1 MMISST
7 REGTKQI
14 SSNVVLGND
23 GAFANGRGGG
33 GEGGGPGDE
42 PLLPMASPSD
52 KSRILTG
59 FLLVVVAMTFA
70 GLFAAYVVL
79 ATNRAL
85 EWRPFALPYQV
96 WVSSFLIVVSSVTYH
111 LGKVSIDGERV
122 RIARKWML
130 ATSVLGGMFIASQLL
145 VWMQLR
151 ASGFYMEGNPYTGF
165 FYIMTAMH
173 AVHVIGGIVALGSI
187 VLSLGPGGQF
197 VIDGEKVKS
206 NARVIGW
213 YWHFMGIIW
222 LLILVLLG
230 FWR

>member
-1 MMISST
+1 MAAEPFLGSN
-7 REGTKQI
+7 GTFGK
-14 SSNVVLGND
+14 
-23 GAFANGRGGG
+23 GRGSGG
-33 GEGGGPGDE
+33 DGGDPGDD
-42 PLLPMASPSD
+42 PLIPAVPESD

-59 FLLVVVAMTFA
+59 FLLVVVGMTFA
-70 GLFAAYVVL
+70 GLFGAYIVL

-96 WVSSFLIVVSSVTYH
+96 WVSSLLIAVSSVTYH
-111 LGKVSIDGERV
+111 LGKISIDKERV
-122 RIARKWML
+122 RAARKWML

-151 ASGFYMEGNPYTGF
+151 AKGFYMEGNPYTGF
-165 FYIMTAMH
+165 FYILTATH
-173 AVHVIGGIVALGSI
+173 AVHVIGGIVALGSV
-187 VLSLGPGGQF
+187 VLSLGAGGQF
-197 VIDGEKVKS
+197 VLDHEKVRS

-222 LLILVLLG
+222 TLILVLLG